1 MLKHNPVFGSPQSPN
16 VVGRHEDRRP
26 FETHPMRMT
35 IALIGSIALAA
46 ACLAVTA
53 GYSQQP
59 PKTPVQAPAPR
70 SKAAAPEPSKPA
82 APVPVTASSSEEK
95 AILERVEGFTK
106 AYSAANVQA
115 MVDFFHDDSSI
126 VEPGGAET
134 RGKGPIA
141 EMYTAAFQ
149 DTPGLK
155 LESTVEEIKFLT
167 PDVAKVSGQSRL
179 TNADG
184 NASEYTRFN
193 SLMVRRDGKWR
204 IDEIREQAAPA
215 EDITAYERLKEL
227 EWMVGDW
234 VDESENNKVSASIRW
249 ADGQSYLIRDY
260 AIQIQGERAAS
271 GTMFIGWDP
280 QSGQIKSWVFDSTG
294 GHGEALWTRTGDK
307 EWVVKAQGVLRDG
320 RPTSATQIHT
330 ILNKDSVKTSSID
343 RIIGGTVAPDITDI
357 VMVRKPPRS
366 VCDGTRSQAGERRSG
381 PQVSIASQHVGENG
395 SGWSVL
401 HILSM
406 ARGEQSLVGSRRIG
420 ASDSN
425 RPTSRLIATRHVP
438 SPPGPDPS
446 CEDFQC

>member
-1 MLKHNPVFGSPQSPN
+1 MCTTAPLSLDWTRVCQAQSSVRITSVPN
-16 VVGRHEDRRP
+16 VVGGREVRRP
-26 FETHPMRMT
+26 FETHHMRTT

-59 PKTPVQAPAPR
+59 PKTPVQSLAPR
-70 SKAAAPEPSKPA
+70 PKAAAPEPSKPA

-234 VDESENNKVSASIRW
+234 VDESDNNKVSASVRW

-330 ILNKDSVKTSSID
+330 ILNKDSVKTNSID

-357 VMVRKPPRS
+357 VMVRKPP
-366 VCDGTRSQAGERRSG
+366 
-381 PQVSIASQHVGENG
+381 
-395 SGWSVL
+395 
-401 HILSM
+401 
-406 ARGEQSLVGSRRIG
+406 
-420 ASDSN
+420 
-425 RPTSRLIATRHVP
+425 
-438 SPPGPDPS
+438 DPS
-446 CEDFQC
+446 ATAPASKPSSEGPAPK